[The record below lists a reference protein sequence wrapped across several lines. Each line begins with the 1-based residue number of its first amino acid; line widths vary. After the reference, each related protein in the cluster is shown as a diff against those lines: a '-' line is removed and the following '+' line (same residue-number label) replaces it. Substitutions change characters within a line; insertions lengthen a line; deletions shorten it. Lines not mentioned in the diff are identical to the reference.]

1 MRQNFTLSL
10 DKELIRKARV
20 LAAQRSTSVSQMLST
35 LLGEL
40 VEEAEHYDRAKRS
53 AISKLEMG
61 YHLGGRP
68 AKRDE
73 LHER

>member
-1 MRQNFTLSL
+1 VRQNLTLSL

-40 VEEAEHYDRAKRS
+40 VEDAEHYDRAKRS
-53 AISKLEMG
+53 AISRLETG
-61 YHLGGRP
+61 YHFGGRP

>member
-1 MRQNFTLSL
+1 MRQNLTLSL

-20 LAAQRSTSVSQMLST
+20 LAAQRSTSVSQMLSR

-40 VEEAEHYDRAKRS
+40 VDEAEQYERAKRS
-53 AISKLEMG
+53 ALSRLDSG

-68 AKRDE
+68 AARDE